1 MLVDINDKTAFLYN
15 IFTGRDNQQI
25 FNATH
30 TNIGLY
36 ISDYLL
42 SIKIY
47 FSSIIWHK
55 YQKAYKLKSFMT
67 CSLFLYILKQIF
79 CQL

>member
-47 FSSIIWHK
+47 FSSII
-55 YQKAYKLKSFMT
+55 
-67 CSLFLYILKQIF
+67 
-79 CQL
+79 